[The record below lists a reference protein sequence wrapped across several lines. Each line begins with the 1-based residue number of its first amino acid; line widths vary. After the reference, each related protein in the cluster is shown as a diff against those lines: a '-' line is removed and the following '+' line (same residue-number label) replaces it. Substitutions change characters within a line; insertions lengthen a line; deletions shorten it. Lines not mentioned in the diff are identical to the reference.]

1 MVEYDKMFRRY
12 IFIATFLLSIPSFA
26 DGTGGVI
33 RCAADLSRA
42 IYTPT
47 PSAATTTDFD
57 ITATVSA
64 PNHPDNPFLCI
75 RDASGEC
82 RVQLVSVA
90 KTKVYQAGEVLHL
103 RGHTRYEPKN
113 DNIFADADRIE
124 HLAYGSPPKPT
135 DTTIAQILSC
145 ELKDYLVRVKGIVT
159 DAFCD
164 EIDPKFIFFILADG
178 SDTISLS
185 LMTDGSAIDFSRYV
199 GATVEACGTC
209 SFSKTRSRAKVEA
222 EVGLHALTD
231 LTIVKPPPSDP
242 FDVPP
247 LRGTIHDIQNQR
259 FGPMRRSK
267 TRGRVTAV
275 WQSRCLLIESD
286 TGEISKVELAND
298 KPPRYGDFVETVG
311 IVETD
316 LYHLNLSRAS
326 WRPSTPFAATNQ
338 PPEDV
343 TADFMLTDGK
353 GHQEFKVRYHGKP
366 IRMTGLVRHLPAAGN
381 GEGRINLECGDYLV
395 PVDFGSV
402 PCALNGVES
411 GCQVEVSGTCVMDI
425 ENWRPQTPFPHI
437 RGFSIVLRTP
447 ADIRILARPPWWTPR
462 RLLSVIGL
470 LALALGAVIVRN
482 RILKRIAETKLK
494 ERTRL
499 AVELHDA
506 VSQNLTAVAL
516 EVNAADALAGEDLV
530 EARSHLRL
538 AAKTLKSCREELR
551 YCLWDLRN
559 DALEESDM
567 TEAIRRTLS
576 PQVGGTDLSVRFNV
590 PRSRFTDN
598 TAHAV
603 LHIIRELAVNA
614 VRHGNATAIRIA
626 GSLDGDQLLF
636 SVRDNGTGF
645 DPAAAPGIEQ
655 GHFGLQG
662 IRERVKGFAGR
673 LDVESAIGKGT
684 RVSVAI
690 TLPQKEEESK

>member
-1 MVEYDKMFRRY
+1 MFRRY
-12 IFIATFLLSIPSFA
+12 LFFATFLLSVPSFA

-42 IYTPT
+42 VHENRRQQTK
-47 PSAATTTDFD
+47 FNL
-57 ITATVSA
+57 TATVTSPA
-64 PNHPDNPFLCI
+64 YPDNPFLNVI
-75 RDASGEC
+75 DTTGEA
-82 RVQLVSVA
+82 RIELIIAPKDRIFKFGDVVRLQ
-90 KTKVYQAGEVLHL
+90 
-103 RGHTRYEPKN
+103 GHTRFEPMN
-113 DNIFADADRIE
+113 GYTYADAHKVER
-124 HLAYGSPPKPT
+124 LRSGLRPKPT
-135 DTTIAQILSC
+135 DVTADQIVSGQFN
-145 ELKDYLVRVKGIVT
+145 ERFIRVKGTVL
-159 DAFCD
+159 DAFRD
-164 EIDPKFIFFILADG
+164 DIDPKYCFLVLASGQKTLYLALRTPDA
-178 SDTISLS
+178 DI
-185 LMTDGSAIDFSRYV
+185 ARYV
-199 GATVEACGTC
+199 GADVLADGICMHINN
-209 SFSKTRSRAKVEA
+209 SISRTKVGYEIY
-222 EVGLHALTD
+222 LRD
-231 LTIVKPPPSDP
+231 LSSLDVIRPAPSDHFQVP
-242 FDVPP
+242 TLHGTVHDV
-247 LRGTIHDIQNQR
+247 QNLTT
-259 FGPMRRSK
+259 GPMRRSK
-267 TRGRVTAV
+267 TKGRVTAV
-275 WQSRCLLIESD
+275 WQNRCLLIESD
-286 TGEISKVELAND
+286 TGEISKVELASD

-366 IRMTGLVRHLPAAGN
+366 ICMTGLVRHLPAAGN
-381 GEGRINLECGDYLV
+381 GEGRMNLECGDYLV
-395 PVDFGSV
+395 PVDFSSV
-402 PCALNGVES
+402 PGALNGVES
-411 GCQVEVSGTCVMDI
+411 GCRVEVSGTCVMDI

-506 VSQNLTAVAL
+506 MSQNLTAVAL
-516 EVNAADALAGEDLV
+516 EVNAADALAGEDLT
-530 EARSHLRL
+530 EARSHLHL

-559 DALEESDM
+559 DALEETDM

-576 PQVGGTDLSVRFNV
+576 PQIGGTDLTVRFNV

-673 LDVESAIGKGT
+673 LDVESAAGKGT
-684 RVSVAI
+684 RVSVAL